1 MMDRVQEMD
10 TSFEVNETYCCSR
23 TAPCNWK
30 SAVKKK
36 ISDLDYVKDKF
47 AAKQK
52 QINMLQNWI

>member
-1 MMDRVQEMD
+1 MR
-10 TSFEVNETYCCSR
+10 R
-23 TAPCNWK
+23 TVVLEQHHVTGSLQWR
-30 SAVKKK
+30 KK